1 MGIIKSAMPR
11 IRYLNMHERQI
22 TSRTT
27 IKQEGGGRWWW
38 LKEQKY

>member
-1 MGIIKSAMPR
+1 M
-11 IRYLNMHERQI
+11 NMHERQI

-38 LKEQKY
+38 FHVKQ